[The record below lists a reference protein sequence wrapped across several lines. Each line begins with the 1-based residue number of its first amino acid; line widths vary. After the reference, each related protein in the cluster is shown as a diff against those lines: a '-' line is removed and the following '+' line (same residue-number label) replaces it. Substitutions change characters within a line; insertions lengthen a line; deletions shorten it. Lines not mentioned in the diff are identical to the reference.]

1 MCSQLILQVIGTH
14 EKWKLCSILPIS
26 TAVLEVSP
34 NDPYSHLHD
43 LDNFPLNTS
52 KRKES
57 LNLNEPSQA
66 HLGLISGLAL
76 IS

>member
-1 MCSQLILQVIGTH
+1 MKNGKSV
-14 EKWKLCSILPIS
+14 SILPIS

-34 NDPYSHLHD
+34 NDPYSHLND
-43 LDNFPLNTS
+43 LDNFPINTF
-52 KRKES
+52 KQKES

-66 HLGLISGLAL
+66 HPRLISGLAL